1 MSAIVGIIKFQEQE
15 DTIKSQLFQILER
28 MPHRGNQDEGYVLIT
43 ESGEKSCYGKNTPQ
57 AFKNS
62 SLLSD
67 LAEGPSDAWM
77 GFAHRLGSV
86 EGIREIGQHQPL
98 QSKDKRFWIVLD
110 GEILNAAQLSKML
123 AAEKEEVNPNNSAEI
138 LVSCYK
144 IWQER
149 MLSQI
154 EGSFSFVIYDKK
166 ENKVFGA
173 RDPFGVKPFYYAHSD
188 DFFVFGSELKA
199 LIGLPFISKKVSKS
213 AVFDYL
219 ILGKADT
226 NVQTMFRGL
235 SELMP
240 GNAFSMLLPKGNMK
254 TWSYFHLV
262 TDSKIERYSRNKIS
276 TLAHRLN
283 KNLAQNVHLHLSKGI
298 KTAYKIEPSLE
309 ALIFPFLLKESI
321 KELEPDERPKI
332 SQIFTGIF
340 GNLEVMNDA
349 GEEETKFA
357 VSLAKNL
364 EIELFQSTCCFQ
376 DFSENLLKICYLQ
389 DLPFTSLDVFGQFK
403 MLDTAQKNGIQVV
416 IDTVGAE
423 QLFCMNQAHF
433 QQFMQDLLVKKNY
446 RLFFDNFFNSSDSLF
461 DKIKLFNDLAKKIIM
476 KSTADDLKET
486 LIKANQEEFSYIK
499 DYFVD
504 RYSKNIENNIKSLPQ
519 SLNQLLLAEFS
530 GPTVREAL
538 RTSDRNAQFFNIEVR
553 QPFVSDRELADSMI
567 KSNSIYKI
575 RAGQTGNLL
584 KKAMRGIFPEDLLN
598 NQLLKQKKANEIAW
612 LAQAGEELKEFITP
626 DLDDF
631 IDSRKVKKDWDKLV
645 MVNDGPSRDFL
656 WRVINLGVWRKV
668 YFG

>member
-1 MSAIVGIIKFQEQE
+1 MSAISGIIRFKPQE
-15 DTIKSQLFQILER
+15 DILKSQLFQVLER
-28 MPHRGNQDEGYVLIT
+28 MPHRGSQDEGYVLFT

-57 AFKNS
+57 SFRNS
-62 SLLSD
+62 VLLSD
-67 LAEGPSDAWM
+67 LTEGPADAWM
-77 GFAHRLGSV
+77 GFGHRLGSV
-86 EGIREIGQHQPL
+86 GGIGEFEQHQPF
-98 QSKDKRFWIVLD
+98 QSKDKRYWIVFD

-123 AAEKEEVNPNNSAEI
+123 EEENEEVDPGNPAGI
-138 LVSCYK
+138 LVAGYRK
-144 IWQER
+144 WQEKL
-149 MLSQI
+149 LSLI
-154 EGSFSFVIYDKK
+154 EGSFAFVIYDKT

-173 RDPFGVKPFYYAHSD
+173 RDSFGVKPLYYAHSD
-188 DFFVFGSELKA
+188 DYFVFASELKA

-240 GNAFSMLLPKGNMK
+240 GNAFSMLLPKGNVK

-262 TDSKIERYSRNKIS
+262 TDTKIERYSRNKIS

-283 KNLAQNVHLHLSKGI
+283 KSLAGNVHMHLSKGI
-298 KTAYKIEPSLE
+298 KTAYRIDSSLE
-309 ALIFPFLLKESI
+309 SMIFPFLLKESL
-321 KELEPDERPKI
+321 KDMEPDERPEI
-332 SQIFTGIF
+332 SQIFSGIF
-340 GNLEVMNDA
+340 GNLEVRNDA
-349 GEEETKFA
+349 GGEEAKFA
-357 VSLAKNL
+357 VKLAKDL
-364 EIELFQSTCCFQ
+364 ETELIQSTCRFQ

-486 LIKANQEEFSYIK
+486 LIKANQEEFSYLK

-575 RAGQTGNLL
+575 RAGQPGNLL
-584 KKAMRGIFPEDLLN
+584 KKAMRGIFPDDLTG

-631 IDSRKVKKDWDKLV
+631 IDSRKIKKDWDKLV
-645 MVNDGPSRDFL
+645 LMNDGSSRDFL